1 MSQNS
6 GLLPVF
12 FERASGFF
20 YDSRRAETLAFNQL
34 KVLIFVLVNKKKEPL
49 EKNSYFGTCK
59 ATECIIIF
67 EF

>member
-34 KVLIFVLVNKKKEPL
+34 KVLIFALVNKKKRTTRKEPV
-49 EKNSYFGTCK
+49 KGTASLGHVK
-59 ATECIIIF
+59 RPNV
-67 EF
+67 

>member
-1 MSQNS
+1 MSQKS

-12 FERASGFF
+12 FERAVFF

-34 KVLIFVLVNKKKEPL
+34 KVLIFALVNKKEKPL
-49 EKNSYFGTCK
+49 KKNHYFGTRK